1 MLLKGENIPSSE
13 GFPGQEDSSVEERQV
28 SAEPHAPHLFPL
40 KRFLVQPQGN
50 VLAMDPQVHGKH
62 ALDLGTQ
69 PVDRIE
75 ETMGSRFL
83 RVHRLLPA
91 PGEAAA
97 EVPHVVIDAGA
108 GAICPRIASLE
119 SPVPASP
126 RLFLPFRT
134 DIGALMYV
142 WSTQTSPESTVFPA
156 FSGILCIFRFHR
168 RAVCSDTCAWCAAC
182 LRVAPSESME
192 TSLRIWDGLSLD
204 E

>member
-40 KRFLVQPQGN
+40 ERFLVQPQGN
-50 VLAMDPQVHGKH
+50 VLAVDPQVHGKH

-75 ETMGSRFL
+75 ETMGSRVL

-91 PGEAAA
+91 PEEAAA

-108 GAICPRIASLE
+108 GGYMSEKSIPRIPCPCQS
-119 SPVPASP
+119 PASEP
-126 RLFLPFRT
+126 EKHMAAKTYRDGPFREFRGRPQGKVAISSCGWPWNFY
-134 DIGALMYV
+134 DIAGRLYR
-142 WSTQTSPESTVFPA
+142 
-156 FSGILCIFRFHR
+156 I
-168 RAVCSDTCAWCAAC
+168 
-182 LRVAPSESME
+182 
-192 TSLRIWDGLSLD
+192 LRIATLLFILLFKNS
-204 E
+204 

>member
-40 KRFLVQPQGN
+40 ERFLVQPQGN
-50 VLAMDPQVHGKH
+50 VLAVDPQVHGKH

-75 ETMGSRFL
+75 ETMGSRVL
-83 RVHRLLPA
+83 RVH
-91 PGEAAA
+91 
-97 EVPHVVIDAGA
+97 
-108 GAICPRIASLE
+108 
-119 SPVPASP
+119 

-156 FSGILCIFRFHR
+156 LSGILCIFRIHG
-168 RAVCSDTCAWCAAC
+168 RAVCSDTCASGV
-182 LRVAPSESME
+182 RPVS
-192 TSLRIWDGLSLD
+192 G
-204 E
+204 

>member
-40 KRFLVQPQGN
+40 ERFLVQPQGN
-50 VLAMDPQVHGKH
+50 VLAVDPQVHGKH

-75 ETMGSRFL
+75 ETMGSRVL

-91 PGEAAA
+91 SGEAAA

-108 GAICPRIASLE
+108 GGYMSEKSILRIACPCQS
-119 SPVPASP
+119 PASEP
-126 RLFLPFRT
+126 EKHMAAGVDAGRDLEEVSGQSPPFL
-134 DIGALMYV
+134 A
-142 WSTQTSPESTVFPA
+142 FPY
-156 FSGILCIFRFHR
+156 
-168 RAVCSDTCAWCAAC
+168 
-182 LRVAPSESME
+182 
-192 TSLRIWDGLSLD
+192 
-204 E
+204 